1 MAKVLGKGLEALIKN
16 YSQDNKSN
24 QTMIAVNDIITNQH
38 QPRTHFNSEK
48 MNMLIDSIKEKGIIQ
63 PLTVRKNKESNFE
76 LIAGERRLRAAKA
89 IGLKTVPVFI
99 ISVNNIAEMMELAL
113 IENIQRVDL
122 NPLEEAEGYFVLSNK
137 YKFSQNEIAKSVA
150 KSRSEITNKMRLLK
164 LPEIVKKGLKENK
177 IFYGHARA
185 LLSLSEETKIQKVY
199 TQILNNK
206 LSARQTEVLIK
217 EIQKNKRKK
226 IKEKQF
232 KFLKQ
237 EQELQKL
244 LKTNISIKA
253 NKEKKGFIKIK
264 FHYKRKNQKKL
275 KLKSILIE
283 L

>member
-24 QTMIAVNDIITNQH
+24 QTMIAVDDIITNQH

-164 LPEIVKKGLKENK
+164 LPEIVKNGLRENK

-206 LSARQTEVLIK
+206 LSARQTELLIK
-217 EIQKNKRKK
+217 EIQKNKSKTK
-226 IKEKQF
+226 KEKKF

-264 FHYKRKNQKKL
+264 FQNIEKLEKIIEKIKK
-275 KLKSILIE
+275 
-283 L
+283 

>member
-164 LPEIVKKGLKENK
+164 LPEIVKNGLRENK

-206 LSARQTEVLIK
+206 LSARQTESLIK
-217 EIQKNKRKK
+217 EIQKNKRKT

-232 KFLKQ
+232 KFLKH

-244 LKTNISIKA
+244 LKTTISIKA

-264 FHYKRKNQKKL
+264 FQNIEKLEKIIEKIKK
-275 KLKSILIE
+275 
-283 L
+283 

>member
-63 PLTVRKNKESNFE
+63 PLTVRKNKKSDFE

-226 IKEKQF
+226 IKEKEF

-264 FHYKRKNQKKL
+264 FQNIEKLEKIIEKIKK
-275 KLKSILIE
+275 
-283 L
+283 

>member
-164 LPEIVKKGLKENK
+164 LPEIVKNGLRENK

-199 TQILNNK
+199 TQIINNK
-206 LSARQTEVLIK
+206 LSARQTELLIK
-217 EIQKNKRKK
+217 EIQKNKSKTK
-226 IKEKQF
+226 KEKKF

-264 FHYKRKNQKKL
+264 FQNIEKLEKIIEKIKK
-275 KLKSILIE
+275 
-283 L
+283 

>member
-226 IKEKQF
+226 IKEKEF

-264 FHYKRKNQKKL
+264 FQNIEKLEKIIEKIKK
-275 KLKSILIE
+275 
-283 L
+283 